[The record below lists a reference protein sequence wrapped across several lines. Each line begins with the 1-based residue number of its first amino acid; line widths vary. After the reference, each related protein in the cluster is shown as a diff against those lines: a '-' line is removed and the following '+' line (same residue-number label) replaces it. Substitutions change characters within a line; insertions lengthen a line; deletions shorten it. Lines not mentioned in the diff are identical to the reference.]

1 MTIIINKNCNAFLS
15 MIIFWQLFSSL
26 ESPTILYNKLWEN
39 KGHLEKQTSRK
50 SSAVRG
56 ERHLGAN
63 YGDNTENRNTSP
75 SWVNLA
81 TEMNEKDTYGF
92 LNQNAPGMIYSSACI
107 ILKITII
114 LTDVNHTRQ
123 NI

>member
-1 MTIIINKNCNAFLS
+1 

-92 LNQNAPGMIYSSACI
+92 LNQNVPGMIYSSACI
-107 ILKITII
+107 ILKITI
-114 LTDVNHTRQ
+114 LTDVNHIRQ
-123 NI
+123 NIYILF